1 MIYSLLKMTAL
12 PLFPLNMVL
21 FPSTPLMLHIFE
33 SRYIQMIHTC
43 LEEDAPFG
51 VLLIQRGREAL
62 GPPADTYPIGCSA
75 SILRVERL
83 SGGRMNILAVGGKR
97 FRVKKYHREGDYL
110 TGSVKHLKI
119 ENQNPDAL
127 LEEGDRLRPWIQT
140 YVNLLRGSNLI
151 QTQTYALPH
160 DPIDLAYTGAYL
172 LQVSPRQKQSL
183 LELNDGLQL
192 IDAVRD
198 FYRREISLT
207 RALIHAP
214 KAKPGVA
221 GRLN

>member
-1 MIYSLLKMTAL
+1 MIYSILKMDEL

-21 FPSTPLMLHIFE
+21 FPGTPLMLHIFE
-33 SRYIQMIHTC
+33 SRYIEMIQTC
-43 LEEDAPFG
+43 LNEDGPFG

-62 GPPADTYPIGCSA
+62 GPVADTYDIGCLA
-75 SILRVERL
+75 NILRVERL

-97 FRVKKYHREGDYL
+97 FRVNQYHRGGDYL
-110 TGSVKHLKI
+110 TGDIKHLKLRD
-119 ENQNPDAL
+119 EDPDAL
-127 LEEGDRLRPWIQT
+127 VEQCEQLRPWIQN
-140 YVNLLRGSNLI
+140 YVDLLRESNLI
-151 QTQTYALPH
+151 QSQPYTLPD
-160 DPIDLAYTGAYL
+160 DPIDLVYTGAYL

-192 IDAVRD
+192 VDAVRD

-207 RALIHAP
+207 RTLIDAP